1 MNIESRNELHEDEDD
16 VIVIEQRDK
25 KALYYIAIALV
36 LGIAAGGLVG
46 ATLKENSWAKQ
57 YTLLESELSDTRQSS
72 LLVQNEFK
80 SKQASLEAQIES
92 RVADEVAQLEKAHQ
106 VEITNLTEVIEE
118 LDKLNESLE
127 SQLELAQNQITE
139 SETSQ
144 QKMNQQADLQT
155 AMYQRSRELFQ
166 KEVKLRQE
174 VERLTEENDANHP
187 KLAKLKSDCDIYL
200 EGKSWDI
207 KSDVCDKQDAVN
219 NLIHQNNQLIE
230 VYKMDLAEIEAIAEQ
245 LGLDN

>member
-1 MNIESRNELHEDEDD
+1 VNIESRNTLHEDEDD

-25 KALYYIAIALV
+25 RALYYIAIALV
-36 LGIAAGGLVG
+36 IGIAAGGLVG
-46 ATLKENSWAKQ
+46 ASLKDSYWSKQ
-57 YTLLESELSDTRQSS
+57 YALLESDLNQTQ
-72 LLVQNEFK
+72 
-80 SKQASLEAQIES
+80 QASLQAQKDIETKQATLETQVEARVIEEIT
-92 RVADEVAQLEKAHQ
+92 RLEQAHQ
-106 VEITNLTEVIEE
+106 LEITNLTEVIEE

-127 SQLELAQNQITE
+127 SRLEIAQSQIAE

-144 QKMNQQADLQT
+144 QKMNQQADMQV

-174 VERLTEENDANHP
+174 VERLTAENEANHP
-187 KLAKLKSDCDIYL
+187 KLVQLKSDCDTYL

-230 VYKMDLAEIEAIAEQ
+230 VYKMDLAEIEAITEQ